1 MFDFCFLA
9 KERATEL
16 LANSWTELMD
26 RLCNQYSLW
35 EFPTPAIPKE
45 SSVQSKTVPKKWFD
59 ATLSVWNGGGI
70 NIIWL
75 HFEVQQYERMG
86 LVAETQETH
95 ALHLR
100 LA

>member
-35 EFPTPAIPKE
+35 EFPTPTIPKE
-45 SSVQSKTVPKKWFD
+45 SSVQSKTVPKK
-59 ATLSVWNGGGI
+59 
-70 NIIWL
+70 
-75 HFEVQQYERMG
+75 
-86 LVAETQETH
+86 
-95 ALHLR
+95 
-100 LA
+100 